1 MIKKIKFLTFGL
13 GVLMTIA
20 LASCGKPDPE
30 VLALQKA
37 LDIPTIAIKNNGQSL
52 EKIEGERESI
62 DGALYLLRNVVIYDA
77 ETDIE
82 YEIELTWS
90 FDEASA
96 DYWAPLKERD
106 DMPGLVTNTP
116 IYLAIPRRPAFGL
129 EAADSI
135 LTATAHYNDKTV
147 TKDFDLSVLPEE
159 VDVSTVPLMDLNS
172 MNPPENAPDSGF
184 GSKLVRVRGYLIK
197 QMLDWNAVYLHN
209 GSAGIALYR
218 LDTNPE
224 FIVSVDIGDFVEA
237 MGSFALYA
245 GARQISY
252 ITRLVQVAPEE
263 GDELPTPRTITET
276 DWPTLRGHSTSS
288 SELTADDGSLIRVE
302 GLTFDATATGAIN
315 LSSHFTIKLKLGA
328 LTINAYLNYHVDL
341 PNSQVR
347 RQQIV
352 DLITQGVDGATL
364 TYEGTLGWFNDA
376 QLLPIMVED
385 FTVVPAA

>member
-1 MIKKIKFLTFGL
+1 MLKPFKFLTFGL
-13 GVLMTIA
+13 GVLMTVA

-30 VLALQKA
+30 LVALQKA

-52 EKIEGERESI
+52 EKIEGEREAI
-62 DGALYLLRNVVIYDA
+62 DGALYLLRDVVIYDIEA
-77 ETDIE
+77 DLE

-90 FDEASA
+90 FDEGSS

-116 IYLAIPRRPAFGL
+116 IYLAIPRRPAFGA
-129 EAADSI
+129 EAVDSV

-147 TKDFDLSVLPEE
+147 TKDFDLSVLPED
-159 VDVSTVPLMDLNS
+159 VDVSAVPLMDLNS
-172 MNPPENAPDSGF
+172 MNPPEGAPDSGF
-184 GSKLVRVRGYLIK
+184 GSKLVRVRGYLTK
-197 QMLDWNAVYLHN
+197 QMLDWNTVYLHN

-218 LDTNPE
+218 LDSTPE

-237 MGSFALYA
+237 MGSFSTYS
-245 GARQISY
+245 GARQIGY
-252 ITRLVQVAPEE
+252 VTRLVQVAPEE
-263 GDELPTPRTITET
+263 GDEMPTPRTITAT
-276 DWPTLRGHSTSS
+276 DWPNLRGHSTSS
-288 SELTADDGSLIRVE
+288 TELTADDGSLIRIE
-302 GLTFDATATGAIN
+302 GLTFDATATGTIN
-315 LSSHFTIKLKLGA
+315 LSTHFTLKLKLGS
-328 LTINAYLNYHVDL
+328 LVINVYLNYHVDL

-364 TYEGTLGWFNDA
+364 TYEGTLGWFNGA

-385 FTVVPAA
+385 FTVVAAA